1 MRRSRGKSDRAR
13 AMILVSKQN
22 ESQGASRIRARRGN
36 PFLLPWL
43 PALLIALELASASSL
58 FAQISK
64 PKEYDVKATY
74 LYNFARFVE
83 WPASAAAKDG
93 PFAICLLGEDPFGH
107 ALDAVLEG
115 ESINGKA
122 VAARRIA
129 KPQDAANCR
138 VLFISMSEENRLK
151 EILASLDKAS
161 VLTVSDIPQFA
172 TRGGMIQFIST
183 EKRIRFEVN
192 LSNAGDAG
200 LRLSSELLK
209 VAVAVRTNI
218 QPGD

>member
-1 MRRSRGKSDRAR
+1 M
-13 AMILVSKQN
+13 MQVSKTSG
-22 ESQGASRIRARRGN
+22 SQGAPRFRARWRHA
-36 PFLLPWL
+36 FLLPWL
-43 PALLIALELASASSL
+43 AALLIGGELAYAMSL
-58 FAQISK
+58 FAQTSK

-122 VAARRIA
+122 VAARRVA

-138 VLFISMSEENRLK
+138 VLFISMSEESRLK

-161 VLTVSDIPQFA
+161 VLTVSDIPEFSR
-172 TRGGMIQFIST
+172 RGGMIQFVLVGD
-183 EKRIRFEVN
+183 RIRFEVN
-192 LSNAGDAG
+192 LASAEDAG
-200 LRLSSELLK
+200 LSLSSELLK
-209 VAVAVRTNI
+209 VATTVRRAS

>member
-1 MRRSRGKSDRAR
+1 M
-13 AMILVSKQN
+13 LVSKQN
-22 ESQGASRIRARRGN
+22 GSKGALRIRARAHRG
-36 PFLLPWL
+36 FLAPWL
-43 PALLIALELASASSL
+43 AALLIAGELAGAPSL
-58 FAQISK
+58 FAQTSK

-122 VAARRIA
+122 VAARRVA

-138 VLFISMSEENRLK
+138 VLFISMSEESRLK

-161 VLTVSDIPQFA
+161 VLTVSDIPEFSR
-172 TRGGMIQFIST
+172 RGGMIQFVLVGD
-183 EKRIRFEVN
+183 RIRFEVN
-192 LSNAGDAG
+192 LASAEDAG
-200 LRLSSELLK
+200 LSLSSELLK
-209 VAVAVRTNI
+209 VATTVRRAS

>member
-1 MRRSRGKSDRAR
+1 MMR
-13 AMILVSKQN
+13 VCKQN
-22 ESQGASRIRARRGN
+22 GSQGASRISAPGRHAL
-36 PFLLPWL
+36 LLPWL
-43 PALLIALELASASSL
+43 AALLIAGELASAACF
-58 FAQISK
+58 FAQTSK
-64 PKEYDVKATY
+64 PKEYEVKATY

-83 WPASAAAKDG
+83 WPASAAPKDSS
-93 PFAICLLGEDPFGH
+93 FAICLLGVDPFGH

-115 ESINGKA
+115 ESIDGKA

-138 VLFISMSEENRLK
+138 VLFISMSEESRLK

-172 TRGGMIQFIST
+172 TRGGMIQFISA
-183 EKRIRFEVN
+183 ENRIRFEVN

-209 VAVAVRTNI
+209 VAVAVRTNT

>member
-1 MRRSRGKSDRAR
+1 M
-13 AMILVSKQN
+13 MQVSKTSG
-22 ESQGASRIRARRGN
+22 SQGASRIRARGRN
-36 PFLLPWL
+36 SFLPLCPVV
-43 PALLIALELASASSL
+43 LLIAGLLACASSL
-58 FAQISK
+58 FAQTSK

-83 WPASAAAKDG
+83 WPASAAPKDSS
-93 PFAICLLGEDPFGH
+93 FAICLLGVDPFGH

-172 TRGGMIQFIST
+172 TRGGMIQFISA
-183 EKRIRFEVN
+183 ENRIRFEVN

-209 VAVAVRTNI
+209 VAVAVRTNT